1 MILRCFFLIV
11 LLCSG
16 MFVLVAQPSISY
28 ITPDVCAPGI
38 GVYVEIIAPANA
50 SGAYGSDQVHLNTN
64 TSAVRIELVRPT
76 DSARLVRGPLVVSWS
91 GRLISTT
98 FFVPPSVQ
106 PNSSDWTQLESQ
118 FRIPIRVVVNG
129 VASNIDTIYI
139 VRPWTLGNV
148 ASLSDRTLGEGS
160 LGKRSRRG
168 AMIVDSLVL
177 GVGTYSASTTDCDP
191 STAGNQGYLPFTLIA
206 IGSIT
211 SVGTEDQTSID
222 VSGIGLTGGP
232 GGGGGGGGFSNFNL
246 AGNRG
251 TDGGDGYTGG
261 GPGGY
266 NFDRSRKR
274 PGAGSGESLPASNS
288 TTRGS
293 ASLSGVTGGE
303 VTTSFENA
311 GGGSGHPFG
320 QSGVGCSDRLTC
332 NVSGA
337 NGGGSGG
344 QESRRGGGGG
354 YGTKGESE
362 TGFTNGGFQHGNVH
376 IIPLAGGSGGA
387 GGNPELA
394 RAIGAGG
401 GGGGGAIS
409 IHAERITNV
418 TVRSRGGVPTRQA
431 LQGGCGSGGGVM
443 IGVRNT
449 SNLGRLR
456 GDIAGG
462 TDATTGDPHLSG
474 GEGRLRFDG
483 PGVLAG
489 AAYNGPTVVNQ
500 DQISRISLLNGTRG
514 TFPLYIWIRPEN
526 GPWQQIVTP
535 ARTWPVPRAWSLAMD
550 WPGIDSVFYV
560 LVAQEVPSPKTTPYA
575 NEPTIVFSQSG
586 SLVVRI
592 VTTSPISVDSVDLGA
607 LTCRGA
613 AVLDTVWIRNRSTS
627 PLRINGLEMVP
638 STEWSIVATVNKNPI
653 PAGDSAFAVVRFSN
667 ALSLPTGKQNAEL
680 VVAFN
685 DTLSVR
691 SAMKAEVGGITID
704 YIWRGLNRD
713 TIDIGRVCIG
723 KPITEPITIRK
734 IGKGRLTMTS
744 FAANDGAIININANT
759 PIPLHDSVSF
769 GYVLVNFTAK
779 QLGTYIVPIL
789 VRFAECGTLDTIWVK
804 HIGVESSMSFL
815 GNGQFGDVRVGDR
828 KEAIYEVRNTGT
840 SDISIFKLPAL
851 PAPFRMVSSNP
862 VPPVDLKPGQAITMT
877 VAFEPTVLG
886 AFTHVMRLV
895 GDSTFTSCVDS
906 LNVPLAG
913 RGVASTVVLSPTSL
927 SFPLVAACDSITE
940 CVTVTNNGTTPIKL
954 LAPPVIN
961 GIHANSFSW
970 KSGPLG
976 DTTLAPNATVTYCVT
991 MFGVFG
997 PDGVKT
1003 ALLSIRTDDPTLRT
1017 LNVGLNGQRTTVNV
1031 DGPRVVDLGTARVGT
1046 GISKVETYTNTSALP
1061 VNIVSLLSSA
1071 PARTYAFAAGPQSFP
1086 VSVPAG
1092 TTQQVL
1098 FTCDCKAEET
1108 VADTIRFFI
1117 DEPCLDTV
1125 IVLVRARCGIES
1137 VSASQRINYGTIPEC
1152 GTRTDSMVIV
1162 NNGSL
1167 PIELIRFAGISGPD
1181 AAAFVCTNPSVVG
1194 NQKLNPGDSRVLYL
1208 TFDPSSSTDGLKSA
1222 IASVIARVNDT
1233 LVTINTDLRGERR
1246 TSLPINPQNIVF
1258 GAVSITAKSSQTI
1271 TLFNTGTGDLVISS
1285 IQMKSG
1291 PGGVFTVQSTP
1302 NAPMTIVQGGSL
1314 DVEIGFQP
1322 RAQLYYTDSIIIRL
1336 DRPCAEERV
1345 IAVSGTG
1352 RVVIDVVIKAPERI
1366 LDPTSRDI
1374 RLPIIATVTGE
1385 ATKVDSVSI
1394 DMTLRFQSSLFHV
1407 QGIVGGTI
1415 NRNEVV
1421 GGFTELDV
1429 SIRQGVLDGA
1439 SSLVCELLGDATL
1452 GPIDSTSF
1460 VFDTASIDITSVT
1473 PRLSTKDGWLVS
1485 EICEAGGKRLI
1496 NLVGRLSVRAIPNP
1510 TVERTQIVAETYERG
1525 MHTLRLIDASGRL
1538 VMSTSWEHDPR
1549 QRLHEVNIDAAQ
1561 LAAGLYQIILESPT
1575 RTRVEPLS
1583 VVH

>member
-1 MILRCFFLIV
+1 MTRRIFSVIA
-11 LLCSG
+11 LLCLG
-16 MFVLVAQPSISY
+16 LVALNAQPSISY

-38 GVYVEIIAPANA
+38 GVYVELIAPASSSNA
-50 SGAYGSDQVHLNTN
+50 FGPDQVHLNTN
-64 TSAVRIELVRPT
+64 SSAVRIEFVRPA
-76 DSARLVRGPLVVSWS
+76 DSVRLVRSPLVVSWS

-148 ASLSDRTLGEGS
+148 ASLSDRTLGEGR

-251 TDGGDGYTGG
+251 TDGGDGFTGG

-266 NFDRSRKR
+266 NFDRSRKK
-274 PGAGSGESLPASNS
+274 PGVGSGESLAASNA

-409 IHAERITNV
+409 VHAERITNV

-431 LQGGCGSGGGVM
+431 LQGGCGSGGGVI

-462 TDATTGDPHLSG
+462 TDATAGDPHLSG

-514 TFPLYIWIRPEN
+514 TFPLYVWIRPEN

-535 ARTWPVPRAWSLAMD
+535 ARTWPVPRAWSLPMD

-586 SLVVRI
+586 SMVVRI

-613 AVLDTVWIRNRSTS
+613 AVLDTVWIRNRSIS
-627 PLRINGLEMVP
+627 PLRINGLAMVP
-638 STEWSIVATVNKNPI
+638 GTEWSVVSTVNKNPI

-667 ALSLPTGKQNAEL
+667 SAALPSGKQDAEL
-680 VVAFN
+680 VVTFN
-685 DTLSVR
+685 DTSTVR
-691 SAMKAEVGGITID
+691 SPMKALVGGVTID

-723 KPITEPITIRK
+723 KPLTEPITIRK
-734 IGKGRLTMTS
+734 VGVGRLTIMS
-744 FAANDGAIININANT
+744 FATNDVAMISVTANT
-759 PIPLHDSVSF
+759 PVVLNDSVSF
-769 GYVLVNFTAK
+769 GYILVNFTAK

-789 VRFAECGTLDTIWVK
+789 VRFAECATLDTIWVK
-804 HIGVESSMSFL
+804 HVGVESSMTFL
-815 GNGQFGDVRVGDR
+815 GNGQFGDVRIGDR
-828 KEAIYEVRNTGT
+828 KEAVYEVRNTGT
-840 SDISIFKLPAL
+840 SDISIFRLPTL
-851 PAPFRMVSSNP
+851 LAPFRMVSSSP
-862 VPPVDLKPGQAITMT
+862 VPPVDLRPGEAITMT

-886 AFTHVMRLV
+886 ASTQIMRLV
-895 GDSTFTSCVDS
+895 GDSTFSSCVDS
-906 LNVPLAG
+906 LNVLLTG

-927 SFPLVAACDSITE
+927 SFPVVAACDSTSQ
-940 CVTVTNNGTTPIKL
+940 CVTVTNNGTTPIRL
-954 LAPPVIN
+954 LSPPVIN

-970 KSGPLG
+970 QSGPNS
-976 DTTLAPNATVTYCVT
+976 DTTLAPKASVTYCVT
-991 MFGVFG
+991 MYGALG
-997 PDGVKT
+997 PDGIKT
-1003 ALLSIRTDDPTLRT
+1003 ALLSVRTDDPMLRT

-1031 DGPRVVDLGTARVGT
+1031 DGPRVVDLGSARVGT
-1046 GISKVETYTNTSALP
+1046 GISKLETYTNTSALP
-1061 VNIVSLLSSA
+1061 VNIVSKISSS
-1071 PARTYAFAAGPQSFP
+1071 PARTNANAAGPTGFP
-1086 VSVPAG
+1086 VTVPAG
-1092 TTQQVL
+1092 ANQSVL
-1098 FTCDCKAEET
+1098 FSCNCVAEET
-1108 VADTIRFFI
+1108 VADTVRFLI
-1117 DEPCLDTV
+1117 NEPCNDTV
-1125 IVLVRARCGIES
+1125 IVVVRARCGIES
-1137 VSASQRINYGTIPEC
+1137 VGASQKINFGTIPEC
-1152 GTRTDSMVIV
+1152 GSLTDSIVIV

-1167 PIELIRFAGISGPD
+1167 PIELIRFAGIAGPD
-1181 AAAFVCTNPSVVG
+1181 ATVFTCTNPSAVS
-1194 NQKLNPGDSRVLYL
+1194 NQTLNPGDRRILYI
-1208 TFDPSSSTDGLKSA
+1208 TFDPSTATDGIKTA

-1233 LVTINTDLRGERR
+1233 LVAINTDLRGERR
-1246 TSLPINPQNIVF
+1246 TSLPINPQSIIF
-1258 GAVSITAKSSQTI
+1258 GAVNITARSTQTI
-1271 TLFNTGTGDLVISS
+1271 TLFNSGTSDLTISS
-1285 IQMKSG
+1285 ISMKRGASS
-1291 PGGVFTVQSTP
+1291 VFSVQSTP
-1302 NAPMTIVQGGSL
+1302 PTPLTIPPGGSV
-1314 DVEIGFQP
+1314 DVSVDFQP
-1322 RAQLYYTDSIIIRL
+1322 RNQLFYTDSILIRL
-1336 DRPCAEERV
+1336 EKPCDEQRI
-1345 IAVSGTG
+1345 IAVAGTG
-1352 RVVIDVVIKAPERI
+1352 RVVIDVVLKAPTRV
-1366 LDPTSRDI
+1366 LDPASRDI
-1374 RLPIIATVTGE
+1374 RLPIIASVSGE
-1385 ATKVDSVSI
+1385 AVNVDSVSI
-1394 DMTLRFQSSLFHV
+1394 DMSLRFQSSLFHV

-1415 NRNEVV
+1415 TRNEVI

-1429 SIRQGVLDGA
+1429 SVRNGVLDG
-1439 SSLVCELLGDATL
+1439 SNSLVCELLGDATL
-1452 GPIDSTSF
+1452 GPIDSTSV
-1460 VFDTASIDITSVT
+1460 VFDTATIEITSVT
-1473 PRLSTKDGWLVS
+1473 PRLSTQDGWLVS
-1485 EICEAGGKRLI
+1485 EVCEAGGKRLI
-1496 NLVGRLSVRAIPNP
+1496 NLAGKLAVRAIPNP
-1510 TVERTQIVAETYERG
+1510 MVEKSQIVVETYERG
-1525 MHTLRLIDASGRL
+1525 THTLRIIDASGRV
-1538 VMSTSWEHDPR
+1538 VMTSSWNHDA
-1549 QRLHEVNIDAAQ
+1549 QHRLHEISLESGQ
-1561 LAAGLYQIILESPT
+1561 FAAGLYQIILESPT